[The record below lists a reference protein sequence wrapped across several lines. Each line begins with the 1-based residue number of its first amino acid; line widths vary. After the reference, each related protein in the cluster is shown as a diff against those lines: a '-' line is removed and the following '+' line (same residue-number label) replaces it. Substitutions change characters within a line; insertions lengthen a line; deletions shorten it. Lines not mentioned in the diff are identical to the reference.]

1 MKNNLPSNT
10 NKRSSG
16 RMWLL
21 LLAEITGTIVAFA
34 LYRLAANLFLD
45 FVFWVYVV
53 ITTVLAL
60 SYIIYNRGLSR
71 RGVTVEMLPDTMS
84 AAEKEEFIAD
94 AERRMKNSKWILA
107 LLIPFI
113 FTFLFDA
120 VELFLLDG
128 FTRLI
133 G

>member
-16 RMWLL
+16 RIWLL

-128 FTRLI
+128 FRELI

>member
-1 MKNNLPSNT
+1 MKKDLLAKND
-10 NKRSSG
+10 KKSSG

-21 LLAEITGTIVAFA
+21 LLAEITGTVLAFA
-34 LYRLAANLFLD
+34 VYRLAANLFLD
-45 FVFWVYVV
+45 FVFWVYA
-53 ITTVLAL
+53 IIATALAL
-60 SYIIYNRGLSR
+60 TYIIYNRGLSR
-71 RGVTVEMLPDTMS
+71 RGVTIEMLPDTMS
-84 AAEKEEFIAD
+84 EAEKEEFIAD
-94 AERRMKNSKWILA
+94 ADRRMKRSKWILA

-128 FTRLI
+128 LLELI

>member
-1 MKNNLPSNT
+1 MKNNLPA
-10 NKRSSG
+10 NKKASSAKK
-16 RMWLL
+16 WLL
-21 LLAEITGTIVAFA
+21 LLAEIAGTVAAFA
-34 LYRLAANLFLD
+34 IYRLAANLSLG

-53 ITTVLAL
+53 IATALAMTYL
-60 SYIIYNRGLSR
+60 IYNRGLSR
-71 RGVTVEMLPDTMS
+71 RGVTIEMLPDTMT

-94 AERRMKNSKWILA
+94 AERRMKRSKWMLA
-107 LLIPFI
+107 LLIPFL

-128 FTRLI
+128 FLRLI

>member
-1 MKNNLPSNT
+1 
-10 NKRSSG
+10 
-16 RMWLL
+16 MWLL

-34 LYRLAANLFLD
+34 LFRLAANLFLD

-60 SYIIYNRGLSR
+60 TYIIYNRGLSR

-128 FTRLI
+128 FHRLI

>member
-1 MKNNLPSNT
+1 MKNDLPAKN
-10 NKRSSG
+10 NKKSSG

-21 LLAEITGTIVAFA
+21 LLAEITGTVVAFA

-45 FVFWVYVV
+45 FVFWIYAA
-53 ITTVLAL
+53 IATALAL
-60 SYIIYNRGLSR
+60 TYIIYNRGLSR
-71 RGVTVEMLPDTMS
+71 RGVTIEMLPDTMS

-94 AERRMKNSKWILA
+94 AQRRMKRSRWILA
-107 LLIPFI
+107 LLIPFL

-128 FTRLI
+128 FPRLI

>member
-1 MKNNLPSNT
+1 MKNDLPAKND
-10 NKRSSG
+10 KKSSG

-21 LLAEITGTIVAFA
+21 LLAEITGTVVAFA

-45 FVFWVYVV
+45 FVFWIYAA
-53 ITTVLAL
+53 IATALAL
-60 SYIIYNRGLSR
+60 TYIIYNRGLSR
-71 RGVTVEMLPDTMS
+71 RGVTIEMLPDTMS

-94 AERRMKNSKWILA
+94 AQRRMKRSRWILA
-107 LLIPFI
+107 LLIPFL

-128 FTRLI
+128 FPRLI